1 MYKNF
6 KILCIIPARSGSKGI
21 PGKNIKPLCGKPL
34 IAYSIEQAL
43 QINLI
48 DRIIVSTDDEKIAE
62 TSTRFGAEVPFIR
75 PQHLATDEASTL
87 DVLLHTIE
95 WCKNKEAHSFD
106 IILLLHA
113 NAPLRNIEDIRKCI
127 GILVDQKADN
137 VFSVS
142 PARNNPY
149 YNMIELNG
157 KEQVALT
164 KEGHF
169 SSRQSAPLVY
179 DMNSSIYT
187 WWTDI
192 LVEKQTLFLPKTK
205 IHIMPRER
213 SVDIDEPIDFRFA
226 EVLMEERNKQGKT

>member
-6 KILCIIPARSGSKGI
+6 KILCVIPARSGSKGI

-43 QINLI
+43 QIDLI
-48 DRIIVSTDDEKIAE
+48 DRIIVSTDDKNIAE
-62 TSTRFGAEVPFIR
+62 ISTRFGAEVPFIR
-75 PQHLATDEASTL
+75 PKHLATDEAGTL

-95 WCKNKEAHSFD
+95 WCKKNEKLSFD

-113 NAPLRNIEDIRKCI
+113 NTPFRNIEDIKKCI
-127 GILVDQKADN
+127 NILVDQAADN

-149 YNMIELNG
+149 YNMVEIKEE
-157 KEQVALT
+157 EQVALT
-164 KEGHF
+164 KDGDF
-169 SSRQSAPLVY
+169 SSRQSAPPVY

-192 LVEKQTLFLPKTK
+192 LVENPTLFLPKTK

-213 SVDIDEPIDFRFA
+213 SIDIDEPIDFRFA
-226 EVLMEERNKQGKT
+226 EVLMKERSKHF

>member
-1 MYKNF
+1 MYKNH
-6 KILCIIPARSGSKGI
+6 KILCVIPARSGSKGI

-34 IAYSIEQAL
+34 ISYSIEQAL
-43 QINLI
+43 ETKLV

-62 TSTRFGAEVPFIR
+62 IATGLGAEAPFTR
-75 PQHLATDEASTL
+75 PEHLATDEASTL

-95 WCKNKEAHSFD
+95 WCHENENLRFD

-113 NAPLRNIEDIRKCI
+113 NAPLRNIEDIKKCI

-137 VFSVS
+137 VFTVT

-149 YNMIELNG
+149 FNMVELKG

-164 KEGHF
+164 KEGNY
-169 SSRQSAPLVY
+169 SSRQSAPPVY

-192 LVEKQTLFLPKTK
+192 LVEKQTLFLPKTR

-213 SVDIDEPIDFRFA
+213 SIDIDEPIDFRFA
-226 EVLMEERNKQGKT
+226 EVLMQERIEHL